1 MANTMKVDV
10 VSPEKIL
17 FSGEATMVLSR
28 TLGGGDI
35 AFQPGHAPFLAALTE
50 HHCKIFMADGSVQS
64 LAVHGGFVEVSNGK
78 VAILSDVAELA
89 SQIDVGRATA
99 AKAAAESSGDQ
110 AAARRA
116 NARLAAI
123 G

>member
-1 MANTMKVDV
+1 MANTMQVDL

-50 HHCKIFMADGSVQS
+50 HHCKVFLADGKVMNI
-64 LAVHGGFVEVSNGK
+64 AVHGGFVEVSNGK

-89 SQIDVGRATA
+89 EQIDVTRATA
-99 AKAAAESSGDQ
+99 AKSAAEAAGDEP
-110 AAARRA
+110 ALRRA
-116 NARLAAI
+116 NARIAAAA
-123 G
+123 